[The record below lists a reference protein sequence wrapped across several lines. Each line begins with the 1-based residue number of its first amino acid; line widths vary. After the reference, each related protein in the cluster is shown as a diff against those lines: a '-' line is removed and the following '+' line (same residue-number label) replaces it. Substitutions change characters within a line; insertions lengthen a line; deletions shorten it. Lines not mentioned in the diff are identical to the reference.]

1 MSEEELLQKI
11 KDESDR
17 KDFIYKGHACRVL
30 RMIPCGYLC
39 GYVGIT
45 KASPL
50 YGVDYCELYEDVSIH
65 GGLTY
70 SGKMSDSDK
79 WWFGFDCAHY
89 GDRLPLYSDGT
100 GVYRDMDYVKNEVE
114 NLVEQ
119 LIKLEEN
126 KGGK

>member
-1 MSEEELLQKI
+1 
-11 KDESDR
+11 
-17 KDFIYKGHACRVL
+17 
-30 RMIPCGYLC
+30 MIPCGHLC

-45 KASPL
+45 KPSPL
-50 YGVDYCELYEDVSIH
+50 YGIDYCELYEDVSIH

-100 GVYRDMDYVKNEVE
+100 GVYRDMDYVKNVVE